1 MPASD
6 NPVVAE
12 AHRGPGAESVHHGAW
27 VLVDTDG
34 TVIDAAGRPD
44 QAVYARSSSKSMQ
57 AVPLITTGAADAFE
71 VSDAEIA
78 LSIASHNGEP
88 IHAEVASGLLARI
101 GLDDGALRC
110 GAQAP
115 AGSAHGTEGHAI
127 THNCSGKHAGFLAT
141 AVHLGDEPERYLDPA
156 SAVQTE
162 VRAAMLALT
171 GADPASV
178 DTAIDGCSAPT
189 WILPL
194 QSLATGIG
202 RMANPDAIADQGRAA
217 AARRI
222 IGAAAAH
229 PELVAGTSTRR
240 FDTHA
245 LRASNGR
252 LFAKVGAEAVQSI
265 GIVGAGVGF
274 AAKIDDGSTRAL
286 HALALSVLE
295 RHGLLTD
302 DERDALASW
311 ADPVRRSAAGLE
323 VGRLEIVA

>member
-194 QSLATGIG
+194 RSLATGLA
-202 RMANPDAIADQGRAA
+202 RMANPSGLAEHRAA
-217 AARRI
+217 AADRI
-222 IGAAAAH
+222 TRAATAH
-229 PELVAGTSTRR
+229 PELVGGTSTRR

-245 LRASNGR
+245 LRSSGGR
-252 LFAKVGAEAVQSI
+252 LFAKGGAEAVQTI
-265 GIVGAGVGF
+265 GVRGAGLGLAV
-274 AAKIDDGSTRAL
+274 KIDDGSTRAL
-286 HALALSVLE
+286 HALTLAVLD

-302 DERDALASW
+302 DERSALASW
-311 ADPVRRSAAGLE
+311 TDPIRRNAAGLE
-323 VGRLEIVA
+323 IGRLQIEA